1 MTWNWK
7 SECIYRWMGLMI
19 LFSRFMAP
27 KLEREKR
34 SRRRPAGGYTATRC
48 STLEGTANR
57 EEKDRERFSGSTHAV
72 PSSKFCA

>member
-1 MTWNWK
+1 M
-7 SECIYRWMGLMI
+7 E
-19 LFSRFMAP
+19 
-27 KLEREKR
+27 LEIRMHIQMDGFDDSVFTIHGSKIGKRKKR

-57 EEKDRERFSGSTHAV
+57 AEKDRERFSGSTHAV